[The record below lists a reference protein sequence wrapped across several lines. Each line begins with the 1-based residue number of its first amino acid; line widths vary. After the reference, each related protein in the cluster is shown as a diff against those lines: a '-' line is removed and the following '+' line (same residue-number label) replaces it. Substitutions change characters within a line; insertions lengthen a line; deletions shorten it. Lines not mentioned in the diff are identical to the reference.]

1 MQDELY
7 PWEECREKPYPEEE
21 DFDLDQHEDYTPCYK
36 CIFRDSIMCDFCTE
50 I

>member
-21 DFDLDQHEDYTPCYK
+21 DFDFDQPEDYAPCYE
-36 CIFRDSIMCDFCTE
+36 CAFYESVFCNYCTKA
-50 I
+50 